1 MDKVT
6 RILFLYR
13 SLMKGAL
20 ISKRTSCANFDI
32 SPRSFDRDIQDIRLF
47 LSESFS
53 NMELVFDEERQGYCI
68 KNLDVKREIGIGETY
83 ILTKL
88 LLDSRQLRTDD
99 REEIVKIMLSQL
111 SATEKRHIIPVLRH
125 SPEIVPCLGKA
136 SVKLIEDLLL
146 SIERKDRISLQFGP
160 QYQERPCVPY
170 SIEFRNREGFLIAW
184 DLCQEEPRIYILDG
198 IRSYVPANYPYEL
211 NEEEKEKLQELV
223 SMVNHPTANTY
234 QSFTYEKELTL

>member
-13 SLMKGAL
+13 SLMKGAV
-20 ISKRTSCANFDI
+20 IFKSTFCVNFDI

-53 NMELVFDEERQGYCI
+53 NMELVFDDERQGYHV
-68 KNLDVKREIGIGETY
+68 KNLDMRREIGIGETY

-88 LLDSRQLRTDD
+88 LLDNAQLRTDD

-111 SATEKRHIIPVLRH
+111 SATEKRRIIPVLRH

-146 SIERKDRISLQFGP
+146 SIERQDRISLQFGP
-160 QYQERPCVPY
+160 QYQERSCVPY
-170 SIEFRNREGFLIAW
+170 SIEFCGRDAFLVAW
-184 DLCQEEPRIYILDG
+184 DIQRQEPRLYVLDEILSYIPENFPYLLNQDKTDLLQRLVRTVNQTDTSGYQAAIYK
-198 IRSYVPANYPYEL
+198 REL
-211 NEEEKEKLQELV
+211 IQ
-223 SMVNHPTANTY
+223 
-234 QSFTYEKELTL
+234 

>member
-6 RILFLYR
+6 RILFLYS

-20 ISKRTSCANFDI
+20 VSKRTSCANFDI

-53 NMELVFDEERQGYCI
+53 NMELIFDEERQGYCI
-68 KNLDVKREIGIGETY
+68 KNLNIKREIGIGETY

-88 LLDSRQLRTDD
+88 LLDSCQLRTDD

-111 SATEKRHIIPVLRH
+111 SAGEKRRVIPVLSH
-125 SPEIVPCLGKA
+125 SPAIVPCLGKA
-136 SVKLIEDLLL
+136 SVKLVEDLLL
-146 SIERKDRISLQFGP
+146 SIEKKDRISLQFG
-160 QYQERPCVPY
+160 QNYRECLCVPY
-170 SIEFRNREGFLIAW
+170 SVEFHGRDAFLISW
-184 DLCQEEPRIYILDG
+184 ELQQEEPRVYVLDE

-211 NEEEKEKLQELV
+211 SREEKDKLQELV
-223 SMVNHPTANTY
+223 SIVNHSDISAY
-234 QSFTYEKELTL
+234 QAFVYKKELMV